1 MYSDAYQS
9 QKKEGN
15 YSEMDSMKVEAS
27 QKIRNTLSKDV
38 QSPLAEEKIDDDEP
52 VSKPTEAQKSIIQ
65 QRNSRR
71 QQKGSIKEE
80 PRLSQRELITDKE
93 EIMNS

>member
-1 MYSDAYQS
+1 MYFDAYQS

-38 QSPLAEEKIDDDEP
+38 
-52 VSKPTEAQKSIIQ
+52 
-65 QRNSRR
+65 
-71 QQKGSIKEE
+71 
-80 PRLSQRELITDKE
+80 
-93 EIMNS
+93 